1 MRPVFVLLLLLIVA
15 TPLHADY
22 QRPDPPLLTV
32 LDAPQPARQLL
43 SPDQRYSAVLGQSGP
58 PDISELTRTS
68 LSLGGL
74 RITPDNH
81 AALRTDLADRLELVD
96 LARGQR
102 TTVAGFP
109 PGARL
114 ADPAWSAD
122 AAQLVICV
130 YESTAVTL
138 WRIDRLTAI
147 ARPVPGV
154 RLNATTG
161 RSVAWLGASHRL
173 VVRRLPAGLPTL
185 PDAPA
190 QPAGPV
196 IKQTVPGKSA
206 RHRTYPDLLTN
217 ELDESRLHWAL
228 SSQLAII
235 DTDNHVTPLATPRD
249 LLDLSP
255 SPDGQYLLL
264 TEPAMPLSR
273 DLPLERAPTR
283 QDVIDLAGHPLLTH
297 PGAPPRRW
305 RSDTPATLY
314 FIRKDPSSGGDELL
328 ELPAPFTAPPQRL
341 AAVAQRIGT
350 VHWGDATLALLNETD
365 PKAHLARLWR
375 IDPSR
380 PDSAPHLLLAYRDN
394 RHADYPGKPVS
405 MAQEGGFPRLLVSP
419 GHRRVYLSGSGA
431 SLQGDPPFLDALT
444 LDDGR
449 RHRLWQ
455 SQAPWHEQVSAILDP
470 EAQQLL
476 LTRENSDTPAT
487 LYRYDRRSR
496 QPTQL
501 LPPAPSPAGFA
512 YRKTPLDYRRAD
524 GVKLS
529 ATLYVPA
536 GYDAGRDGPIPLL
549 MWAYPREF
557 DDEESAAEAS
567 ASPYR
572 FTRITPASPLALL
585 GAGYAVLDH
594 PGMPVIARHGRA
606 ANDHFL
612 EELTLDAE
620 AAVREV
626 VRLGVADPQRIAIGG
641 HSYGAFMTANL
652 LAHSRLFKAGIARSG
667 AYNRSLTP
675 FGFQSETRSFWEA
688 PAVYHA
694 MAPFEFADRIEAPLL
709 LIHGEADT
717 NPGTFTLQS
726 ERLYQA
732 LNGLGKPVRLVTLPG
747 ESHTYRSRQSLGQ
760 VLYEEQ
766 RWLERWIGPG
776 WQAPAG
782 KLR

>member
-1 MRPVFVLLLLLIVA
+1 MRLVFLLLLLLAVA
-15 TPLHADY
+15 PPLHADY
-22 QRPDPPLLTV
+22 HLPEAPLLAV
-32 LDAPQPARQLL
+32 LDAPLPTRQLF
-43 SPDQRYSAVLGQSGP
+43 SPDQRYSAVLRQSGL
-58 PDISELTRTS
+58 PDIGELARAG

-81 AALRTDLADRLELVD
+81 AALRNDLADRLELVD
-96 LARGQR
+96 LASGQR
-102 TTVAGFP
+102 HPVAGFP

-122 AAQLVICV
+122 AAQLLISVH
-130 YESTAVTL
+130 ESTTVSL
-138 WRIDRLTAI
+138 WKINRLTAI
-147 ARPVPGV
+147 AEPVPGV
-154 RLNATTG
+154 RLNATAG

-173 VVRRLPAGLPTL
+173 VAKLLPAGLPAL
-185 PDAPA
+185 PEPPA

-196 IKQTVPGKSA
+196 IKQTLPGKSA
-206 RHRTYPDLLTN
+206 RHRTYPDVLTN
-217 ELDESRLHWAL
+217 DLDESRLHWAL
-228 SSQLAII
+228 RSQLAII
-235 DTDNHVTPLATPRD
+235 DIDNRIQPLATPRD
-249 LLDLSP
+249 ILDISP
-255 SPDGQYLLL
+255 SPDGRYLLL
-264 TEPAMPLSR
+264 TEPALPLSR
-273 DLPLERAPTR
+273 DLPVERAPTL
-283 QDVIDLAGHPLLTH
+283 QEVIDLTGHTVLTS
-297 PGAPPRRW
+297 PGDSPRRW
-305 RSDTPATLY
+305 RSDTPASLY
-314 FIRKDPSSGGDELL
+314 FIRKDRTTGGDEIL
-328 ELPAPFTAPPQRL
+328 EHPAPFTAAPQRL

-350 VHWGDATLALLNETD
+350 ISWGSATLALVGETL
-365 PKAHLARLWR
+365 PKEHLARLWR

-380 PDSAPHLLLAYRDN
+380 PDQPPRLLLAYRDN
-394 RHADYPGKPVS
+394 RHADYPGKPVTK
-405 MAQEGGFPRLLVSP
+405 AQESGFPQLLVSP
-419 GHRRVYLSGSGA
+419 DQSTVYLSGSGVG
-431 SLQGDPPFLDALT
+431 LQGAPPFLDALS
-444 LDDGR
+444 LHDGSR
-449 RHRLWQ
+449 RRLWQ
-455 SQAPWHEQVSAILDP
+455 SQAPWHEQVNAVLDP
-470 EAQQLL
+470 EARHLL
-476 LTRENSDTPAT
+476 LTRENIDTPAA
-487 LYRYDRRSR
+487 LYRYDRLTR
-496 QPTQL
+496 QPTPL
-501 LPPAPSPAGFA
+501 LPAEPPLAGLA
-512 YRKTPLDYRRAD
+512 YRKTHLDYHRAD

-557 DDEESAAEAS
+557 DDEESAADAS
-567 ASPYR
+567 VSPYR
-572 FTRITPASPLALL
+572 FTRITPSSPLALVS
-585 GAGYAVLDH
+585 AGYAVLDH

-606 ANDHFL
+606 ANDHFM

-652 LAHSRLFKAGIARSG
+652 LARSRLFKAGIARSG

-694 MAPFEFADRIEAPLL
+694 MAPFEFADRIDAPLL

-747 ESHTYRSRQSLGQ
+747 ESHTYRARQSLGQ

-776 WQAPAG
+776 WHAPAG